1 VNDSQEKNE
10 MAEQGKEENG
20 ETDEK
25 NVLLLVKYSLRNT
38 AAEIQILSGNSLLLT
53 FENGKKY
60 ELAVHQ
66 KA

>member
-1 VNDSQEKNE
+1 
-10 MAEQGKEENG
+10 MAEQGKEGNG

-60 ELAVHQ
+60 ELSVHQ

>member
-1 VNDSQEKNE
+1 

-66 KA
+66 KD